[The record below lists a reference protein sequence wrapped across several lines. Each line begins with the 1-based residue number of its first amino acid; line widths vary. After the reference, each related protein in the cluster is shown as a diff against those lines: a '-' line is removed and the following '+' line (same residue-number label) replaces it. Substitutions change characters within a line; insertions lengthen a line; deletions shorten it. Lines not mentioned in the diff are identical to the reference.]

1 MPNKLPPIGETA
13 TDYDER
19 ALLQE
24 LEPEAGRL
32 YDRHAKVAQEWFPH
46 DYIPYR
52 LGPDFD
58 NEPLAPDP
66 PPLTGVAPTSFAANL
81 LTPDHQ
87 PSHHPPIHWLFS
99 GGDGCWNNWIGRWT

>member
-1 MPNKLPPIGETA
+1 MPNELPPVGETA

-32 YDRHAKVAQEWFPH
+32 FDRHAKVAQEWFPH

-52 LGPDFD
+52 LGRDFD
-58 NEPLAPDP
+58 KEPW
-66 PPLTGVAPTSFAANL
+66 
-81 LTPDHQ
+81 TPHQ
-87 PSHHPPIHWLFS
+87 PRLTRGAQTAFQVGLLSEDNLPSYHRLIHREVGNDDAALFNS
-99 GGDGCWNNWIGRWT
+99 V